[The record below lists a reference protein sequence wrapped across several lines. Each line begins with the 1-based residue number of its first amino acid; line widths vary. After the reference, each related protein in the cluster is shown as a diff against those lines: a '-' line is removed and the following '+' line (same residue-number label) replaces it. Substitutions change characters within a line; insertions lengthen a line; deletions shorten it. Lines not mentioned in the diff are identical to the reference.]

1 MVEITNKEKILF
13 PRSKIT
19 KEEYVSYYKKIAKK
33 ILPFI
38 KDRPLTLKRFPN
50 GIQGIKFFQK
60 KVMDYY
66 PKWIKTI
73 LVKREGK
80 TPIKMP
86 VITNLDSLL
95 YIANQVGELH
105 PWLSKIDKL
114 DYPDRLIFDLD
125 PEKNNFSQVIDAAKD
140 LKKLLDTLKLPSFLM
155 TTGSK
160 GLHIIVP
167 IKREKTFDEVRSF
180 AKKVATYLATSYPT
194 KYTIETRK
202 DKRKKRVF
210 IDYLRNSFA
219 QTAVSAYS
227 IRAIE
232 SAPIATPI
240 TFQEL
245 NKNLKAQTFNIKNI
259 LKKSKNP
266 ISSLNSKSVSIKAA
280 SIKIEKLLENTH

>member
-1 MVEITNKEKILF
+1 MVEITNKQKILF
-13 PRSKIT
+13 PKSKIT
-19 KEEYVSYYKKIAKK
+19 KEEYVAYYKKIAKK

-66 PKWIKTI
+66 PKWIKTVS
-73 LVKREGK
+73 VKREGK
-80 TPIKMP
+80 TSIKMP

-125 PEKNNFSQVIDAAKD
+125 PEKNSFTKVIDAAKD
-140 LKKLLDTLKLPSFLM
+140 LKKLLDILKLPSFLM

-167 IKREKTFDEVRSF
+167 IKREKTFDEIRAF
-180 AKKVATYLATSYPT
+180 AKKVATYLANKYST

-219 QTAVSAYS
+219 QTAVSAFS

-245 NKNLKAQTFNIKNI
+245 NKILNSQTFNVKNI
-259 LKKSKNP
+259 FKRSKNP
-266 ISSLNSKSVSIKAA
+266 ISSLNSRSVSIKNA
-280 SIKIEKLLENTH
+280 SKKIEKLLESID

>member
-1 MVEITNKEKILF
+1 MVEITNKQKILF
-13 PRSKIT
+13 PKSKIS
-19 KEEYVSYYKKIAKK
+19 KEEYVNYYKKIAKK

-50 GIQGIKFFQK
+50 GIQGEKFFQK

-66 PKWIKTI
+66 PKWIKTVV
-73 LVKREGK
+73 VKKAGK
-80 TPIKMP
+80 PSIKMP
-86 VITNLDSLL
+86 VITSLDSLL

-114 DYPDRLIFDLD
+114 NYPDRLIFDLD
-125 PEKNNFSQVIDAAKD
+125 PEKNNFSKVIDAAKD
-140 LKKLLDTLKLPSFLM
+140 LKNILDALKLPSFLM

-160 GLHIIVP
+160 GLHIIIP
-167 IKREKTFDEVRSF
+167 IKREKTFDEVRAF
-180 AKKVATYLATSYPT
+180 AKKVALLLTKKYPT

-210 IDYLRNSFA
+210 IDYLRNAFA

-245 NKNLKAQTFNIKNI
+245 TKDFNSQKFNVKNI
-259 LKKSKNP
+259 FKRAKNS
-266 ISSLNSKSVSIKAA
+266 ISSLNSKAA
-280 SIKIEKLLENTH
+280 SIKNASAKIEKLLENFN